1 MEAEVTAVGVVEVE
15 DAVARK
21 DRRNGHDTMTT
32 TMRDTVMA
40 AIMTKDTAMTMDTA
54 DIMGMEAEVDTATMD
69 GVAEAVAD
77 LAAEVADEAV
87 VVGVVVARL
96 PPKVGPETGLL
107 PMRMP
112 ELRKK
117 RVLQLQTQRMPPTI
131 HLRWSKHRTAVA
143 VTVAEAV
150 SDVAEVVGGAEEEEL
165 MLSA

>member
-1 MEAEVTAVGVVEVE
+1 MAVGVVEVE

-21 DRRNGHDTMTT
+21 DRRSGHDTMTT

-40 AIMTKDTAMTMDTA
+40 AIMTRDTAMTMDTA
-54 DIMGMEAEVDTATMD
+54 DTMGMEAEVDTATMD
-69 GVAEAVAD
+69 GVAEAVVD
-77 LAAEVADEAV
+77 LAAEVADE
-87 VVGVVVARL
+87 VVGVVVVVGVAIL

-117 RVLQLQTQRMPPTI
+117 KVLQLQTQRMPPTI

-143 VTVAEAV
+143 VTAAEAV